1 MPTPA
6 IRWTAHNRAYSIMTK
21 YVFLTGHRK
30 SGTTLLRSLFDGHDS
45 ATTYPSDIGLFYA
58 YFPCFTRDS
67 SRSQQELR
75 DRISLVL
82 RRSLTS
88 LTPVDYDGPT
98 IDIDRFLELFWKHI
112 ARGDLLKRSSVLDAL
127 GKAWCDFDGID
138 PEQATIVFKET
149 SQSVFFGELREDF
162 PSLKMIQLI
171 RDPRDNYAA
180 LKAGVASYYAR
191 LGEGEMETLASL
203 INRCRMD
210 MIAARVNSELHSDSF
225 FVIRFEDLVADPR
238 EALGR
243 TCAFLGWPFKD
254 TMLAPTVMGNP
265 TVGNSHSGT
274 RFRQIDSSH
283 VAAWRERIS
292 PEEAK
297 IIEYWCERE
306 MRDWGYEP
314 VFSARD
320 GKRRS
325 PHSTS
330 GTIAATSSPTRLK
343 KRERDAWRVG

>member
-1 MPTPA
+1 
-6 IRWTAHNRAYSIMTK
+6 MTK

-98 IDIDRFLELFWKHI
+98 IEIDRFLELFWKHI

-149 SQSVFFGELREDF
+149 SQSVFFGELREDI

-254 TMLAPTVMGNP
+254 TMLAPTVMGSP

-314 VFSARD
+314 AFSAR
-320 GKRRS
+320 
-325 PHSTS
+325 
-330 GTIAATSSPTRLK
+330 
-343 KRERDAWRVG
+343 ERQTAFASFYEWYNCRYFFADSFKNT